1 MNTFSTPLVL
11 LHLISSPHSSFCFFP
26 FNSAWILPYWFQWI
40 KPGWVKS
47 SSSPS
52 LAIDFNNKKNI
63 CYFLKKHLSEL
74 FQFSLFCFLFFF
86 FFLCFVHF
94 LLQPQFFLFF
104 CFYFVVLVT
113 DWLYFLHNN
122 NRRNGG
128 SAVIIQLQ
136 CRFNPQSAASD
147 NRDRFN
153 ESHSIT
159 ETTRHVETEKDTKTE
174 DAELDES
181 PWRET
186 AGGDHV

>member
-63 CYFLKKHLSEL
+63 YFLKKHLSEL
-74 FQFSLFCFLFFF
+74 FQSSLFCFLFFF

-94 LLQPQFFLFF
+94 LLQPQFFFFLFR
-104 CFYFVVLVT
+104 CFSDRLTLFPPQQQQKKWRL
-113 DWLYFLHNN
+113 
-122 NRRNGG
+122 G
-128 SAVIIQLQ
+128 SDHSAPVSLQ
-136 CRFNPQSAASD
+136 STVSSKWQQRQ
-147 NRDRFN
+147 
-153 ESHSIT
+153 I
-159 ETTRHVETEKDTKTE
+159 
-174 DAELDES
+174 
-181 PWRET
+181 
-186 AGGDHV
+186 